1 MTNLTQRLYSAVSD
15 ISLTAVLLTSLLL
28 TTSMGSWAAPS
39 PISVNI
45 NEASAEAIAESL
57 SGIGLK
63 RAQAIVA
70 WRENHGAF
78 THKEQITA
86 IKGIGDSTL
95 AKNEN
100 LIRLK

>member
-1 MTNLTQRLYSAVSD
+1 MTNLTQRFYSA
-15 ISLTAVLLTSLLL
+15 ISHLSRTTVLVTSLLL
-28 TTSMGSWAAPS
+28 TISMSSWAAPT

-45 NEASAEAIAESL
+45 NEASAEVIAESL